1 MQNKNRILFFI
12 ATLAGGGAERVLA
25 TLANAFVRQGRQVFI
40 ATYSS
45 IESAYDLSP
54 DIQRFVVLDEKA
66 PNTTRWFLSKI
77 RWRWWKFRKIRSITK
92 SVSPD
97 VVISFVTPTNNDV
110 LFSLLG
116 LRIPVVVCEHTNVLR
131 SYSKKTT
138 FYRKLMYPFASAIT
152 VLTRHDYN
160 LWKNK
165 YRSVVYMPNPIEL
178 AHSDIVSCSERKK
191 TVLAVGT
198 VSSWKIKGFDNLLR
212 CWGKLCHS
220 FPDWTLSIV
229 GKGDDESIHYLET
242 IISDCGC
249 DNVAFLGFRKDVR
262 DIMQSSAIFCLSSRF
277 EGLPMV
283 LIEAMEAGCCCVAF
297 DCKTGPKEIIKKDC
311 GLLVVDQ
318 NIEDLANK
326 LSLVMSDGSIRNRYS
341 ANAHKSIKEYSLD
354 RIMRRWQI
362 LFFKLIK
369 K

>member
-1 MQNKNRILFFI
+1 MQNKKRILFFI
-12 ATLAGGGAERVLA
+12 ASLAGGGAERVLA
-25 TLANAFVRQGRQVFI
+25 TLANAFAGQGKQVFI

-54 DIQRFVVLDEKA
+54 DIQRLIVLDEKA
-66 PNTTRWFLSKI
+66 PKTTRLLLSKI
-77 RWRWWKFRKIRSITK
+77 YWRWWKFCKIRSIVKT
-92 SVSPD
+92 VSPD

-116 LRIPVVVCEHTNVLR
+116 LRIPVVVCEHTNVSR

-165 YRSVVYMPNPIEL
+165 YRNVVYMPNPVEL
-178 AHSDIVSCSERKK
+178 SHLDVARGEERNK

-212 CWGKLCHS
+212 CWGNLCYR

-229 GKGDDESIHYLET
+229 GKGDSESMSYLQS
-242 IISDCGC
+242 IIKEQNCK
-249 DNVAFLGFRKDVR
+249 NVVFLGFRKDVR
-262 DIMQSSAIFCLSSRF
+262 EIMHASAIFCLSSRF

-297 DCKTGPKEIIKKDC
+297 DCKTGPKEIINKDC
-311 GLLVVDQ
+311 GLLVENQ
-318 NIEDLANK
+318 NLGDLTDK
-326 LSLVMSDGSIRNRYS
+326 LSLVMSDNELRYRYS
-341 ANAHKSIKEYSLD
+341 KNASKSINGYSIK
-354 RIMRRWQI
+354 RIVNRWQI
-362 LFFKLIK
+362 LFSKL
-369 K
+369 

>member
-12 ATLAGGGAERVLA
+12 ASLAGGGAERVLA
-25 TLANAFVRQGRQVFI
+25 TLANAFAGQGKQVFV

-54 DIQRFVVLDEKA
+54 DIQRRIVLDENA
-66 PNTTRWFLSKI
+66 PKTTRSVLSKI
-77 RWRWWKFRKIRSITK
+77 YWRWWKFRKIRTITK
-92 SVSPD
+92 AVSPD
-97 VVISFVTPTNNDV
+97 LVISFVTPTNNDV

-138 FYRKLMYPFASAIT
+138 FYRQLMYPFASAIT

-165 YRSVVYMPNPIEL
+165 YRNVVYMPNPVEL
-178 AHSDIVSCSERKK
+178 SHLDVTRSEERNK
-191 TVLAVGT
+191 TILAVGT

-212 CWGKLCHS
+212 CWGNLCDR

-229 GKGDDESIHYLET
+229 GKGDSESMCYLQS
-242 IISDCGC
+242 IIKEHNCK
-249 DNVAFLGFRKDVR
+249 NVVFLGFRKDVR
-262 DIMQSSAIFCLSSRF
+262 EIMQASAIFCLSSRF

-311 GLLVVDQ
+311 GLLVENQ
-318 NIEDLANK
+318 NIEDLATK
-326 LSLVMSDGSIRNRYS
+326 LSLVMSDSELRNRYS
-341 ANAHKSIKEYSLD
+341 KNASKSIKDYSID
-354 RIMRRWQI
+354 RIVNRWNI
-362 LFFKLIK
+362 LFSKL
-369 K
+369 

>member
-25 TLANAFVRQGRQVFI
+25 TLANAFAGQGKQVFV

-45 IESAYDLSP
+45 IESAYDLSS
-54 DIQRFVVLDEKA
+54 DIQRLIILDEKVPKA
-66 PNTTRWFLSKI
+66 TRSIISKI
-77 RWRWWKFRKIRSITK
+77 RWRWWKFSKIRSITK
-92 SVSPD
+92 TVSPD

-165 YRSVVYMPNPIEL
+165 YRSVVYMPNPVKL
-178 AHSDIVSCSERKK
+178 KHSNNVLSAEREKR
-191 TVLAVGT
+191 VLAVGT
-198 VSSWKIKGFDNLLR
+198 VNSWKIKGFDNLLR
-212 CWGKLCHS
+212 CWGMLCHR
-220 FPDWTLSIV
+220 FPEWTLCIA
-229 GKGDDESIHYLET
+229 GAGNDESMQYLNT
-242 IISDCGC
+242 IIKDYDCK
-249 DNVAFLGFRKDVR
+249 NVVFLGFRKDIR
-262 DIMQSSAIFCLSSRF
+262 EIMQTSAIFCLSSRF

-297 DCKTGPKEIIKKDC
+297 DCKTGPNEIIKKDC
-311 GLLVVDQ
+311 GLLAEDQ

-326 LSLVMSDGSIRNRYS
+326 LSLVMSDSELRNRFS
-341 ANAHKSIKEYSLD
+341 RNASKSINGYSID
-354 RIMRRWQI
+354 RIVNRWQI
-362 LFFKLIK
+362 LFSKL
-369 K
+369 